1 MPTIAYTRF
10 RDYASSMLDM
20 RLRLPDL
27 MAARGMHTAY
37 ALAKASRG
45 EIPITTAA
53 RLVES
58 GGRPKRIDMATLDA
72 LCDVFGVGPG
82 DLLEREKKRR

>member
-1 MPTIAYTRF
+1 MF
-10 RDYASSMLDM
+10 DM

-27 MAARGMHTAY
+27 MAERGVRTAY

-45 EIPITTAA
+45 AIPITTAA
-53 RLVES
+53 RLVEAN
-58 GGRPKRIDMATLDA
+58 GRPKRIDLATLDA